1 MNNLYKQF
9 VDLVKKSA
17 FEQAE
22 RIHRQYGKQA
32 SYIYPS
38 YQDVVLGITRMLED
52 EMETPREIIR
62 IIIEEEEIASKLGA
76 IALGHCVEDKG
87 DK

>member
-1 MNNLYKQF
+1 MNNLYRQF

-22 RIHRQYGKQA
+22 RIHGQYGKQV

-52 EMETPREIIR
+52 KMETPREIIR
-62 IIIEEEEIASKLGA
+62 IIIEEGGIASKLGA
-76 IALGHCVEDKG
+76 IALFSHVKDED
-87 DK
+87 

>member
-9 VDLVKKSA
+9 VDLVKQSA

-32 SYIYPS
+32 SYVYPS

-52 EMETPREIIR
+52 RMETPREIIR
-62 IIIEEEEIASKLGA
+62 IIIEEEGIASKLGA
-76 IALGHCVEDKG
+76 IALGHCVGDEG

>member
-32 SYIYPS
+32 SYAYPS
-38 YQDVVLGITRMLED
+38 YQDVMLGITRMLED
-52 EMETPREIIR
+52 KMETPREIIR
-62 IIIEEEEIASKLGA
+62 IIIEEEGITSKLGA
-76 IALGHCVEDKG
+76 IALGSHVEDEG

>member
-1 MNNLYKQF
+1 MNNLYRQF

-52 EMETPREIIR
+52 KMETPREIIR
-62 IIIEEEEIASKLGA
+62 IIIEEEGIASKLGA
-76 IALGHCVEDKG
+76 IALTGHVEDEG
-87 DK
+87 DR

>member
-32 SYIYPS
+32 SYAYPS

-52 EMETPREIIR
+52 KMETPREIIR
-62 IIIEEEEIASKLGA
+62 IIIEEEGIASKLGA
-76 IALGHCVEDKG
+76 TALGHCIG
-87 DK
+87 DEGDR

>member
-1 MNNLYKQF
+1 MNNLYEQL

-38 YQDVVLGITRMLED
+38 DDHVKIGIARMLED
-52 EMETPREIIR
+52 SMDIPREIFK
-62 IIIEEEEIASKLGA
+62 IIIEEEGLTSKLGA
-76 IALGHCVEDKG
+76 IALGHVEDEG
-87 DK
+87 DE

>member
-1 MNNLYKQF
+1 MNNLYRQF

-22 RIHRQYGKQA
+22 RIHRQYGTQA
-32 SYIYPS
+32 SYAYPS

-52 EMETPREIIR
+52 KMETPREIIR
-62 IIIEEEEIASKLGA
+62 IIIEEERIASKLGA
-76 IALGHCVEDKG
+76 IALTSHAEDEG
-87 DK
+87 DR

>member
-1 MNNLYKQF
+1 MNNLYKQL
-9 VDLVKKSA
+9 VDLVKQSA

-22 RIHRQYGKQA
+22 RIHRQYGEKA

-52 EMETPREIIR
+52 KMETPREIIR
-62 IIIEEEEIASKLGA
+62 IIIEEEGVASKLGA
-76 IALGHCVEDKG
+76 IALFGEEESELDE
-87 DK
+87 

>member
-32 SYIYPS
+32 SYAYPS

-52 EMETPREIIR
+52 KMETPREIIR
-62 IIIEEEEIASKLGA
+62 IIIEEEGIASKLGA
-76 IALGHCVEDKG
+76 IALDSHIEDEG

>member
-38 YQDVVLGITRMLED
+38 YQDVVLGIARMLED
-52 EMETPREIIR
+52 KMETPREIIR
-62 IIIEEEEIASKLGA
+62 IIIEEEEGIASKLGA
-76 IALGHCVEDKG
+76 IALGHLENESDE
-87 DK
+87 

>member
-1 MNNLYKQF
+1 MNNLYRQF
-9 VDLVKKSA
+9 ADLVKQSA

-22 RIHRQYGKQA
+22 RIHRQYGEKA

-52 EMETPREIIR
+52 KMETPREIIR
-62 IIIEEEEIASKLGA
+62 IIIEEEGIASKLGA
-76 IALGHCVEDKG
+76 IALGHCIEDEG

>member
-1 MNNLYKQF
+1 MKNLYKQL

-22 RIHRQYGKQA
+22 RIYRDYGKQA

-38 YQDVVLGITRMLED
+38 DVHVEIGIARMLED
-52 EMETPREIIR
+52 STDIPRELFKL
-62 IIIEEEEIASKLGA
+62 IIEEEGIVSKLGA
-76 IALGHCVEDKG
+76 IALTGHMEDEG
-87 DK
+87 DE

>member
-1 MNNLYKQF
+1 MKNLYKQF
-9 VDLVKKSA
+9 VDLVKKGA

-32 SYIYPS
+32 SYAYSS

-52 EMETPREIIR
+52 KMETPREIIR
-62 IIIEEEEIASKLGA
+62 IIIEEEGIASKLGA
-76 IALGHCVEDKG
+76 IALGHCIGDEG

>member
-38 YQDVVLGITRMLED
+38 YQDVVLGIARMLED

-62 IIIEEEEIASKLGA
+62 IIVEEEGIASKLGA
-76 IALGHCVEDKG
+76 IALGSRTEDG
-87 DK
+87 DDK

>member
-1 MNNLYKQF
+1 MKNLYKQL

-38 YQDVVLGITRMLED
+38 DDHVEIGIARILED
-52 EMETPREIIR
+52 STDIPREIFK
-62 IIIEEEEIASKLGA
+62 IIIEDEGLTSKLGA
-76 IALGHCVEDKG
+76 IALGSYVKDG
-87 DK
+87 DDE